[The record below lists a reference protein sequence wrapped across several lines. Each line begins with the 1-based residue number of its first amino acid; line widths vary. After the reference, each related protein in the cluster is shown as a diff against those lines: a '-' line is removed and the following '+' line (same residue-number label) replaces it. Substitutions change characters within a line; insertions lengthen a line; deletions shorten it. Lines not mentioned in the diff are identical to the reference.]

1 MINFNE
7 LIALEYENEYES
19 AYDLSVKRNFS
30 NPKIYSASGDLT
42 KRWYV
47 YFSFRDPKSGKLKR
61 LTPFYGN
68 ANKYKTKEDRMSVL
82 VTYRKVLL
90 RLLKQGYNPYTD
102 NTELHQRLTSKN
114 NDASGQVPTNKENK
128 KTGRDDDGPKMTVRE
143 AFDFGL
149 ARKEKILSPTTKRGY
164 ENKIKNFLKWL
175 EENRPELTDI
185 TELNKQVVTSFLND
199 VVDRTSARNRNNFRT
214 DLSSITQVLVD
225 NDILKENFIKKIP
238 TLKTVPERNK
248 TYSQETQEKIFG
260 YLEITDPILLLY
272 IKFVSY
278 GFLRP
283 IEVCRLKVKDI
294 KLESKTVEFKAK
306 NSPMKTKII
315 PEILWNDLPDL
326 EKLDK
331 EAVLF
336 TPEKIGGTWET
347 EIGNRRDYFSKR
359 FKKVVKDH
367 FDLGTDYG
375 LYSFR
380 HTYITKVYRAL
391 SKKFSPFDAK
401 SRLMLITGH
410 SSMTALEKYLR
421 DIDAEL
427 PEDYSTMLESEHG

>member
-1 MINFNE
+1 MTNFNE

-30 NPKIYSASGDLT
+30 NPKIYSAGGNLT

-102 NTELHQRLTSKN
+102 NTELHQRLNAKKD
-114 NDASGQVPTNKENK
+114 DASGQVSPKKENI
-128 KTGRDDDGPKMTVRE
+128 KTDSDDDGPKMTVRE

-185 TELNKQVVTSFLND
+185 KDLDKKVVTSFLND

-214 DLSSITQVLVD
+214 DLSSIIQALVD

-260 YLEITDPILLLY
+260 YLEMTDPILLLY

-336 TPEKIGGTWET
+336 TPEKIGGAWET

-391 SKKFSPFDAK
+391 SKKFSPFEAK

-427 PEDYSTMLESEHG
+427 PEDYSTMLESEHE

>member
-1 MINFNE
+1 MTNFNE

>member
-1 MINFNE
+1 M
-7 LIALEYENEYES
+7 
-19 AYDLSVKRNFS
+19 
-30 NPKIYSASGDLT
+30 
-42 KRWYV
+42 
-47 YFSFRDPKSGKLKR
+47 
-61 LTPFYGN
+61 
-68 ANKYKTKEDRMSVL
+68 
-82 VTYRKVLL
+82 
-90 RLLKQGYNPYTD
+90 
-102 NTELHQRLTSKN
+102 
-114 NDASGQVPTNKENK
+114 
-128 KTGRDDDGPKMTVRE
+128 
-143 AFDFGL
+143 
-149 ARKEKILSPTTKRGY
+149 
-164 ENKIKNFLKWL
+164 
-175 EENRPELTDI
+175 
-185 TELNKQVVTSFLND
+185 
-199 VVDRTSARNRNNFRT
+199 
-214 DLSSITQVLVD
+214 
-225 NDILKENFIKKIP
+225 
-238 TLKTVPERNK
+238 
-248 TYSQETQEKIFG
+248 
-260 YLEITDPILLLY
+260 EITDPILLLY

-336 TPEKIGGTWET
+336 TPEKIGGAWET

-367 FDLGTDYG
+367 FELGSDYG

>member
-1 MINFNE
+1 
-7 LIALEYENEYES
+7 
-19 AYDLSVKRNFS
+19 SVKRNFS
-30 NPKIYSASGDLT
+30 NPKIYSANGDLS

-47 YFSFRDPKSGKLKR
+47 YFSFREPKSGKLKR

-102 NTELHQRLTSKN
+102 NTELHHRLNAKKD
-114 NDASGQVPTNKENK
+114 DASDQVSTKKGNK
-128 KTGRDDDGPKMTVRE
+128 KTGNDDDGPKMTVRE

-175 EENRPELTDI
+175 GTNRPEITDI
-185 TELNKQVVTSFLND
+185 TELDKKVVTSFLND
-199 VVDRTSARNRNNFRT
+199 VIDRTSARNRNNFRT
-214 DLSSITQVLVD
+214 DLSSIIQVLVD
-225 NDILKENFIKKIP
+225 NDILEQNFIKKIP

-248 TYSQETQEKIFG
+248 TYTQETQQKIFS
-260 YLEITDPILLLY
+260 YLEVTDPILLLY

-294 KLESKTVEFKAK
+294 KLKSKTVEFKAK

-326 EKLDK
+326 QKLDK
-331 EAVLF
+331 ESVLF
-336 TPEKIGGTWET
+336 TPDKIGGEWNT

-380 HTYITKVYRAL
+380 HTYITKAYRSL
-391 SKKFSPFDAK
+391 SKRFSPFEAK
-401 SRLMLITGH
+401 SRLKLITGH

-427 PEDYSTMLESEHG
+427 PEDYSKMLESEHE